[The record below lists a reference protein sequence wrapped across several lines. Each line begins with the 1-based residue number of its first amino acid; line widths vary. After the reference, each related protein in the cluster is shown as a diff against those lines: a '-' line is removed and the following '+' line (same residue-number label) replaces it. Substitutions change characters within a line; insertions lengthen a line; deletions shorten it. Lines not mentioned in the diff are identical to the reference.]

1 MNNRARLLCSLV
13 ELYPGVLRVTVTID
27 DPMIKKSDGMGKEG
41 LRKGVFI
48 SGDYGK
54 RREAY
59 RKRERKRASVSSVT
73 AFSTVSMGW
82 TAAFSRKE
90 ALGYFDSPMVY
101 RRAGKGKDS
110 AMGIG

>member
-1 MNNRARLLCSLV
+1 
-13 ELYPGVLRVTVTID
+13 
-27 DPMIKKSDGMGKEG
+27 MIKKSDGMGKEG

-59 RKRERKRASVSSVT
+59 REREWKRASVSSVT

-82 TAAFSRKE
+82 TVAFSREE
-90 ALGYFDSPMVY
+90 ALWYFVSLMVY